1 MTVSDSVFQ
10 GLLDQGW
17 WRGEEALLEGVPCL
31 DGGNGRHG
39 DRERALEAL
48 KERMGER
55 GTW

>member
-1 MTVSDSVFQ
+1 MLRDEWMQSV
-10 GLLDQGW
+10 GM
-17 WRGEEALLEGVPCL
+17 GEEALFEDVSYA
-31 DGGNGRHG
+31 DGDDGHHP